1 MKTTNNKP
9 LKTWEEIQTDWESD
23 PKYIEELKK
32 REPEYQL
39 ARQMIK
45 ARLTREMTQAELA
58 KEVGT
63 DQAVISRL
71 ENMSAHPSLDLI
83 RRVAKALNTPIRL
96 TIN

>member
-1 MKTTNNKP
+1 MKTINHKS
-9 LKTWEEIQTDWESD
+9 LKTWEEIQVDWEKDS
-23 PKYIEELKK
+23 KYVEEIKK

-45 ARLTREMTQAELA
+45 ARLMKKMTQGELA

-71 ENMSAHPSLDLI
+71 ENMSAHPSLELI
-83 RRVAKALNTPIRL
+83 RRIAKALNTPIRL